1 MPNDCHERA
10 EAEAA
15 SQEAES
21 ASQEAESAREV
32 AELRADRLA
41 ARLRAMG
48 IDPDE

>member
-1 MPNDCHERA
+1 MPNDCHECA

-15 SQEAES
+15 SQEAET
-21 ASQEAESAREV
+21 ASQQAETAREV
-32 AELRADRLA
+32 AELCADRLA

>member
-1 MPNDCHERA
+1 MPNDCHECA

-15 SQEAES
+15 SQEAET
-21 ASQEAESAREV
+21 ASQQ
-32 AELRADRLA
+32 AELCADRLA

>member
-1 MPNDCHERA
+1 MPNDCHECA

-15 SQEAES
+15 SQEAET
-21 ASQEAESAREV
+21 ASQQ

>member
-15 SQEAES
+15 SQEAEA
-21 ASQEAESAREV
+21 ASQEAETASQQ
-32 AELRADRLA
+32 AELCADRLA

>member
-15 SQEAES
+15 SQEAET
-21 ASQEAESAREV
+21 ASQQ
-32 AELRADRLA
+32 AELCADRLA